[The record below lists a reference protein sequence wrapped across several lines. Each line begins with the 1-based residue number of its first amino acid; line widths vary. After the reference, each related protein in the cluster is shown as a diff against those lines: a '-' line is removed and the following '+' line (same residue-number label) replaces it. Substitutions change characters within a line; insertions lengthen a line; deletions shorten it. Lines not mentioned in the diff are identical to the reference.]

1 MQYKENS
8 ILHEDYLENTVYI
21 AFREILSGI
30 LFPKVVLSKIKLKFV
45 LEHSHSLVWLYLLR
59 VVVKPISKHFL

>member
-8 ILHEDYLENTVYI
+8 ILREDYLESTVYI

-30 LFPKVVLSKIKLKFV
+30 LFPIRFALQN
-45 LEHSHSLVWLYLLR
+45 
-59 VVVKPISKHFL
+59 